1 MEDKRGLFVI
11 WTWAILFVVTTLAQE
26 ALAGDTIKGEYV
38 YFTQGKNIA
47 NLNTQLPAQ
56 KGLLEKKE
64 KWVVSIGQYQ
74 KITKAPRTRLGK
86 L

>member
-26 ALAGDTIKGEYV
+26 VKGEYV